1 MKKSAMHARMILST
15 RARAFRK
22 VMRRRNTQSPVQS
35 LFLICPYRLRH
46 SSMPPRYTRTAIVL
60 HWLIALL
67 IVGGFCIGLTMTGLK
82 FSPLKLSLYSYHK
95 WIGVTVF
102 TLALLRVLW
111 RFTHTPPPLPESVP
125 AWQRA
130 AAGALHML
138 LYLFILINPVTG
150 WLYSSAAGVPTVPF
164 GISALQLP
172 DLLERNKEL
181 ADSLRFLHMTLNY
194 SLAGLVTLHVAA
206 ALKHQFVD
214 RDSLLNR
221 MNPF

>member
-1 MKKSAMHARMILST
+1 
-15 RARAFRK
+15 
-22 VMRRRNTQSPVQS
+22 
-35 LFLICPYRLRH
+35 
-46 SSMPPRYTRTAIVL
+46 MPPRYTRTAIVL

-67 IVGGFCIGLTMTGLK
+67 IVCGFCVGLTMTGLK

-102 TLALLRVLW
+102 TLAVLRVLW
-111 RFTHTPPPLPESVP
+111 RFARTPPPLPESVP
-125 AWQRA
+125 AWQRSA
-130 AAGALHML
+130 AAALHVL
-138 LYLFILINPVTG
+138 LYLFILVIPVTG

-194 SLAGLVTLHVAA
+194 SLAALVTLHVAA
-206 ALKHQFVD
+206 ALKHQLVD
-214 RDSLLNR
+214 RDGLLNR